1 MDNRFISRLVVSTFA
16 IVLSLSSFELF
27 AQGRNQPPV
36 APPHRPRVK
45 MIGFLNAEIA
55 KTETR
60 PVVTFTLP
68 KDEKQYTFL
77 LADMKILAGPLRT
90 PGSILSEVKPYSP
103 NFRVRTSQELAEQ
116 IKNTMPTEQLTLS
129 AEYYSADRVL
139 FVEGVE
145 KSEPEQGK
153 NEQPPKQ

>member
-1 MDNRFISRLVVSTFA
+1 MNNFIRHIVVSTLA
-16 IVLSLSSFELF
+16 IAICLPSSLLF
-27 AQGRNQPPV
+27 AQGKRLPLV

-68 KDEKQYTFL
+68 GDEKQYTFL

-90 PGSILSEVKPYSP
+90 PGSILSEVKPFSP
-103 NFRVRTSQELAEQ
+103 NFRVRTSRELAAQ
-116 IKNTMPTEQLTLS
+116 IKNTAPSEQIALS
-129 AEYYSADRVL
+129 GEYYSADRVL
-139 FVEGVE
+139 FIERVDKGEPEQE
-145 KSEPEQGK
+145 KSEQK
-153 NEQPPKQ
+153 PK